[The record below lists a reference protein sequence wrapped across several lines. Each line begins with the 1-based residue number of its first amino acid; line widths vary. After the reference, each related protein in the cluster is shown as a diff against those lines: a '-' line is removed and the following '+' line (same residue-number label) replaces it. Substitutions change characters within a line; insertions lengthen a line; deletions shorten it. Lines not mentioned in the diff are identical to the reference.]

1 MEKVPD
7 SINQSEFEESKSATP
22 YQKKTLFAS
31 TVGYALDGM
40 DIMLLGFCLPMIM
53 VNFSL
58 SRTEAATL
66 NSITLLGTVLGGIIF
81 GILADKF
88 GRVKVFSW
96 TILIFSFFTGLC
108 ALSLNYELFALFRFL
123 SGLGL
128 GGEFGIGMTLVS
140 ETWPKHKRSRATAIV
155 ALGFQAGIILATLT
169 VTLIG
174 ANFGWRYAF
183 AVGVLPALFV
193 AWTRSGLKEPEMWQI
208 LKDNNKNQIS
218 LHKLFNNS
226 RTTFTTFGLIIACT
240 VQNFGFYGLMVWM
253 PTMIADELHLPFKNT
268 TFWTISTTLGM
279 VIGILVFGWLCD
291 KLGRRP
297 SYIIFLLISAASI
310 WFYFHQSDI
319 TVLIIF
325 GSVIGFFVNGMM
337 GGYGALL
344 AEHYPTD
351 ARSSAENIIFNLGR
365 GIAGIAQVLI
375 GYLATKYSISY
386 ALALLSAAYIL
397 SAFAFLVL
405 IPETKGKAL
414 E

>member
-1 MEKVPD
+1 MRTE
-7 SINQSEFEESKSATP
+7 SEILKHPESESSRVTP

-53 VNFSL
+53 AYFSL
-58 SRTEAATL
+58 SGTEAATL
-66 NSITLLGTVLGGIIF
+66 SAITLLGAVLGGIIF
-81 GILADKF
+81 GIMADKY
-88 GRVKVFSW
+88 GRVRVFSW

-108 ALSLNYELFALFRFL
+108 AIAPNYETFALFRFL

-140 ETWPKHKRSRATAIV
+140 ESWPKHKRSRATSIV

-169 VTLIG
+169 VTIIG
-174 ANFGWRYAF
+174 ANFGWRWAF

-193 AWTRSGLKEPEMWQI
+193 AWTRKGLKEPEIWQN
-208 LKDNNKNQIS
+208 LKDNNKNTIS
-218 LHKLFNNS
+218 VGKLFKNP
-226 RTTFTTFGLIIACT
+226 RTTFTTIGLTIACA

-253 PTMIADELHLPFKNT
+253 PTMIANELQLPFKNT
-268 TFWTISTTLGM
+268 TFWTISTTIGM
-279 VIGILVFGWLCD
+279 TVGILVFGWLCD
-291 KLGRRP
+291 KFGRRP
-297 SYIIFLLISAASI
+297 SYIVFLLISAVSI
-310 WFYFHQSDI
+310 WFYFQQTDMM
-319 TVLIIF
+319 VLIIF

-351 ARSSAENIIFNLGR
+351 ARSSAENIIFNVGR
-365 GIAGIAQVLI
+365 GIAGISQVLI
-375 GYLATKYSISY
+375 GYLAMQYSISY
-386 ALALLSAAYIL
+386 ALALLSAAYLL
-397 SAFAFLVL
+397 SAFAFFFL

>member
-1 MEKVPD
+1 MRTE
-7 SINQSEFEESKSATP
+7 SEILKHPESESSRVTP

-53 VNFSL
+53 AYFSL
-58 SRTEAATL
+58 SGTEAGTL
-66 NSITLLGTVLGGIIF
+66 NAITLLGAVLGGIIF
-81 GILADKF
+81 GIMADKY
-88 GRVKVFSW
+88 GRVRVFSL

-108 ALSLNYELFALFRFL
+108 AIAPNYETFALFRFL

-140 ETWPKHKRSRATAIV
+140 ESWPKHKRSRATSIV

-169 VTLIG
+169 VTIIG
-174 ANFGWRYAF
+174 ANFGWRWAF

-193 AWTRSGLKEPEMWQI
+193 AWTRKGLKEPEIWQN
-208 LKDNNKNQIS
+208 LKDNNKNTIS
-218 LHKLFNNS
+218 VGKLFKNP
-226 RTTFTTFGLIIACT
+226 RTTFTTIGLTIACA

-253 PTMIADELHLPFKNT
+253 PTMIANELQLPFKNT
-268 TFWTISTTLGM
+268 TFWTISTTIGM
-279 VIGILVFGWLCD
+279 TVGILVFGWLCD

-297 SYIIFLLISAASI
+297 SYIVFLLISAVSI
-310 WFYFHQSDI
+310 WFYFQQTDMM
-319 TVLIIF
+319 VLIIF

-351 ARSSAENIIFNLGR
+351 ARSSAENIIFNVGR
-365 GIAGIAQVLI
+365 GIAGISQVLI
-375 GYLATKYSISY
+375 GYLAMQYSISY
-386 ALALLSAAYIL
+386 ALALLSAAYLL
-397 SAFAFLVL
+397 SAFAFFFL